1 MLKPSY
7 AELMEV
13 LNKDTEDSSEITSRY
28 TIVIAASKRARQII
42 DGDSPMVE
50 DTKGKPLST
59 AVEEI
64 NAGKIK
70 VVPEGQGT
78 VLNLH
83 PVINEEDYLL
93 DEGKYLKESPKSD
106 SDEQKI
112 DGDISEIDNN
122 ETFDDEDYIDE
133 DYDEENYN
141 DENYDEDYID
151 EDYDDDDMSMK
162 EDLEEELFKESD
174 LENKKIECLG
184 ASKKDMLF
192 EEEETEEEETEE
204 DETEEEETEEEET
217 EEDETEEEETEED
230 GQE

>member
-133 DYDEENYN
+133 DYD
-141 DENYDEDYID
+141 
-151 EDYDDDDMSMK
+151 DDDMSMK

-204 DETEEEETEEEET
+204 DETEEEETEE
-217 EEDETEEEETEED
+217 D

>member
-13 LNKDTEDSSEITSRY
+13 LNKDTEASSEITSRY

-70 VVPEGQGT
+70 VVPEGEGT

-83 PVINEEDYLL
+83 PVVIDDNYLL
-93 DEGKYLKESPKSD
+93 EEEKHLKEK
-106 SDEQKI
+106 
-112 DGDISEIDNN
+112 SEIDSLDKKSDGYTS
-122 ETFDDEDYIDE
+122 EIDDEGYGDE
-133 DYDEENYN
+133 DYDEKDYDD
-141 DENYDEDYID
+141 DEGDFSD
-151 EDYDDDDMSMK
+151 EDYDDYDEEDYIDDEFIK
-162 EDLEEELFKESD
+162 ESLEKEVPMESD
-174 LENKKIECLG
+174 LEKEVSMKSDLEKEVSMKSDLKKEVSMKNDLEKEVSMKNDLKSKKIVDLESL
-184 ASKKDMLF
+184 KKSMLS
-192 EEEETEEEETEE
+192 
-204 DETEEEETEEEET
+204 
-217 EEDETEEEETEED
+217 
-230 GQE
+230 GK